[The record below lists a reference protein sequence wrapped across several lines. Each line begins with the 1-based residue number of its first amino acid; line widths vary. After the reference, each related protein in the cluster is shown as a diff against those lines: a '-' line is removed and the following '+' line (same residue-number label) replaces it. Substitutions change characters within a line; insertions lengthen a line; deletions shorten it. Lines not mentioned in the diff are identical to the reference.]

1 MEADTMASG
10 ETEWPMDRVD
20 SFTLKVMFMKEN
32 GLTIKPTDMV
42 FILIL
47 TEVVTKANGTKI
59 NNMDLVLNNGQ
70 MVLNTKVNM
79 NRE

>member
-1 MEADTMASG
+1 MASG